1 MKEHS
6 IASIFNDLSGWAIIL
21 ILVLILLI
29 FVATFNTITNRNKSS
44 NQEGFIQ
51 QDVFTLKEGPE
62 IYDDFYAGLYDQL
75 VFNKAKDSYEIGE
88 IINATKPTSESI
100 VMFRP

>member
-29 FVATFNTITNRNKSS
+29 VVATFNTITNRNKSF

-51 QDVFTLKEGPE
+51 QEVFTLTEGPE
-62 IYDDFYAGLYDQL
+62 I
-75 VFNKAKDSYEIGE
+75 
-88 IINATKPTSESI
+88 
-100 VMFRP
+100 